1 MQGTWVQPLV
11 WEDSTCCGA
20 TKPVY
25 TTAEAAHPRACAPE
39 QEQPPQ
45 GEACA
50 LRTERSP
57 CSLQLEEKPCAAT
70 KTHSS
75 QKI

>member
-1 MQGTWVQPLV
+1 MQGTWVQLLV

-20 TKPVY
+20 AKPVY
-25 TTAEAAHPRACAPE
+25 TTAEARTPFAPE
-39 QEQPPQ
+39 QEKPPQ

-50 LRTERSP
+50 PQTESSP

-70 KTHSS
+70 KTQSS
-75 QKI
+75 QKIE